1 MAELNFSDE
10 VQEKYIQFDVD
21 TEVPIILQTKRAL
34 RDLQRKAAK
43 RAKLT
48 GEDVAD
54 VADKMLGRQVV
65 KKSWRKISDHNH
77 PGLTV
82 NGKPLE
88 FTPENLDKL
97 MTGNIKFS
105 KFINEMCVDEDEFIE
120 EPAEIKND

>member
-1 MAELNFSDE
+1 MAELNFTNE
-10 VQEKYIQFDVD
+10 TQEKYFQFDVD

-82 NGKPLE
+82 KGKPLE
-88 FTPENLDKL
+88 FTLENLDNL

-105 KFINEMCVDEDEFIE
+105 KFVNEKCVDEDEFIE
-120 EPAEIKND
+120 EPAEAKND